1 MPDTEFIKYKLP
13 DQPKPPTGIAI
24 NAPLEKLDH
33 DLYRPAAQSKLCE
46 VSNTCAGLK
55 DDNPTDNNNYDSKM
69 LELNQNLDDLKG
81 NQQKLEKELHGLTTQ
96 NDDMTDISEKI
107 RDEQKVKKDNDNSIH
122 EKIRDEQKVKKD
134 DDNSIPKEKPYRYAQ
149 DLEIII
155 DSHGNGLLASKLY
168 RNIQSKIKVLGPGKK
183 NNIKGAGETILETTN
198 KDTRHIVLG
207 VRKQNDL
214 KYQKTI
220 NSMCK

>member
-1 MPDTEFIKYKLP
+1 
-13 DQPKPPTGIAI
+13 
-24 NAPLEKLDH
+24 
-33 DLYRPAAQSKLCE
+33 
-46 VSNTCAGLK
+46 
-55 DDNPTDNNNYDSKM
+55 
-69 LELNQNLDDLKG
+69 
-81 NQQKLEKELHGLTTQ
+81 
-96 NDDMTDISEKI
+96 MTDISEKT
-107 RDEQKVKKDNDNSIH
+107 RDEQKVKKDDDNSIH

-155 DSHGNGLLASKLY
+155 DSHGNGLLTSKLY

-207 VRKQNDL
+207 VGSNDL
-214 KYQKTI
+214 SIKTTTACVNEMKNLI
-220 NSMCK
+220 ENTKNSHTRSDIHVLPTFDPVKQPHFNK